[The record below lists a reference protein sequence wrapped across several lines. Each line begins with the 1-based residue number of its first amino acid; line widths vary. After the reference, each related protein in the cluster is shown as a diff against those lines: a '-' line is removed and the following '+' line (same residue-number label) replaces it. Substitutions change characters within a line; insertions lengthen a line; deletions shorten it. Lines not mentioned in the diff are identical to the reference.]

1 MKPADSNPYTIK
13 TRRIKGEPDMQDTLE
28 SKLELFNSFS
38 QPVILVREGK
48 VVYANHAAAACGIDA
63 AQDAGE
69 FVEEA
74 DEGLRLR
81 LGSICARAQRHE
93 LSDAVLYIADEYWE
107 GARFSPD
114 TLLNVAQ
121 AMRTPLTDMF
131 TVSAPLFVTL
141 EEMEDPALSRAAA
154 SLNKSF
160 YQLLRLMCDLTEMP
174 AVTEGNVKVRLEKL
188 ELCAFL
194 QSIFTQ
200 AESLCRTCRRTIAL
214 HLPDKTVHIW
224 ADRDRLARAIYN
236 LIASAVRHTQEG
248 AEITLSLLTAASVAV
263 IEIHDPAAPG
273 DRLRG
278 TLDLPETRSEMKT
291 IDADTG
297 FGFAIARAIARSH
310 GGTLIVGAG
319 DEGGTT
325 AAMSLS
331 LQTPV
336 ETTLMLIGDE
346 WKVLILRDRMDGT
359 KRFGELKKS
368 IGHVTQKVLTA
379 QLRDM
384 EAKGLLTRRVYA
396 EVPPRVEYTLTPTG
410 YSLRPILD
418 SMVAWGTGYQQQ
430 MSGADSAD

>member
-174 AVTEGNVKVRLEKL
+174 AVAEGNVKVRLEKL

-200 AESLCRTCRRTIAL
+200 AESLCRT
-214 HLPDKTVHIW
+214 LPAHHH
-224 ADRDRLARAIYN
+224 A
-236 LIASAVRHTQEG
+236 ASAGQDRPHLGGPGPAGARNLQSDCKRRAPHAGGSRNHPFASYRCVR
-248 AEITLSLLTAASVAV
+248 
-263 IEIHDPAAPG
+263 
-273 DRLRG
+273 
-278 TLDLPETRSEMKT
+278 
-291 IDADTG
+291 
-297 FGFAIARAIARSH
+297 
-310 GGTLIVGAG
+310 
-319 DEGGTT
+319 
-325 AAMSLS
+325 
-331 LQTPV
+331 
-336 ETTLMLIGDE
+336 
-346 WKVLILRDRMDGT
+346 
-359 KRFGELKKS
+359 
-368 IGHVTQKVLTA
+368 
-379 QLRDM
+379 
-384 EAKGLLTRRVYA
+384 RRH
-396 EVPPRVEYTLTPTG
+396 
-410 YSLRPILD
+410 
-418 SMVAWGTGYQQQ
+418 
-430 MSGADSAD
+430 

>member
-200 AESLCRTCRRTIAL
+200 AESLCRTCGRTITL

-236 LIASAVRHTQEG
+236 LIANAVRHTTESSV
-248 AEITLSLLTAASVAV
+248 ISLRLIRTATVAI
-263 IEIHDPAAPG
+263 IEVHDPAEPG
-273 DRLRG
+273 SRICG
-278 TLDLPETRSEMKT
+278 TAHASEEERYLQ
-291 IDADTG
+291 IIGADAS
-297 FGFAIARAIARSH
+297 FGFAIARAVARAH

-319 DEGGTT
+319 DGGGTT
-325 AAMSLS
+325 AAFSITLRAPDKKTQEFHLSRAKFDYTGGISQELIEMS
-331 LQTPV
+331 
-336 ETTLMLIGDE
+336 D
-346 WKVLILRDRMDGT
+346 VLPI
-359 KRFGELKKS
+359 
-368 IGHVTQKVLTA
+368 
-379 QLRDM
+379 
-384 EAKGLLTRRVYA
+384 
-396 EVPPRVEYTLTPTG
+396 EVF
-410 YSLRPILD
+410 D
-418 SMVAWGTGYQQQ
+418 SVNVN
-430 MSGADSAD
+430 

>member
-174 AVTEGNVKVRLEKL
+174 
-188 ELCAFL
+188 
-194 QSIFTQ
+194 
-200 AESLCRTCRRTIAL
+200 
-214 HLPDKTVHIW
+214 
-224 ADRDRLARAIYN
+224 
-236 LIASAVRHTQEG
+236 
-248 AEITLSLLTAASVAV
+248 
-263 IEIHDPAAPG
+263 
-273 DRLRG
+273 
-278 TLDLPETRSEMKT
+278 
-291 IDADTG
+291 
-297 FGFAIARAIARSH
+297 
-310 GGTLIVGAG
+310 
-319 DEGGTT
+319 
-325 AAMSLS
+325 
-331 LQTPV
+331 
-336 ETTLMLIGDE
+336 
-346 WKVLILRDRMDGT
+346 
-359 KRFGELKKS
+359 
-368 IGHVTQKVLTA
+368 
-379 QLRDM
+379 
-384 EAKGLLTRRVYA
+384 
-396 EVPPRVEYTLTPTG
+396 EV
-410 YSLRPILD
+410 
-418 SMVAWGTGYQQQ
+418 
-430 MSGADSAD
+430 

>member
-174 AVTEGNVKVRLEKL
+174 AAMEGSLSVRLEKI
-188 ELCAFL
+188 ELRAFMQEL
-194 QSIFTQ
+194 YTM
-200 AESLCRTCRRTIAL
+200 AESLCQTCKHTL
-214 HLPDKTVHIW
+214 TLSLPDKTVHVW
-224 ADRDRLARAIYN
+224 ADRGRLTRAIYN
-236 LIASAVRHTQEG
+236 LIANAVRHTTEPSV
-248 AEITLSLLTAASVAV
+248 ISLRLIRTDTVAI
-263 IEIHDPAAPG
+263 IEVHDPAEPG
-273 DRLRG
+273 SRICG
-278 TLDLPETRSEMKT
+278 TTHASEDERYLQ
-291 IDADTG
+291 IVGADAS
-297 FGFAIARAIARSH
+297 FGFAIARAVARAH

-319 DEGGTT
+319 DDGGTT
-325 AAMSLS
+325 AAFSITLRAPDKKTQEFHLSRAKFDYTGGISQELIEMS
-331 LQTPV
+331 
-336 ETTLMLIGDE
+336 D
-346 WKVLILRDRMDGT
+346 VLPIEVFD
-359 KRFGELKKS
+359 S
-368 IGHVTQKVLTA
+368 INVN
-379 QLRDM
+379 
-384 EAKGLLTRRVYA
+384 
-396 EVPPRVEYTLTPTG
+396 
-410 YSLRPILD
+410 
-418 SMVAWGTGYQQQ
+418 
-430 MSGADSAD
+430 

>member
-141 EEMEDPALSRAAA
+141 EEMEDPALSHAAA

-174 AVTEGNVKVRLEKL
+174 AVAEGNVKVRLEKL

-200 AESLCRTCRRTIAL
+200 AESLCRTCRRTITL

-291 IDADTG
+291 IDADAG

-331 LQTPV
+331 LQTPDRKTQ
-336 ETTLMLIGDE
+336 ELHAATTKFDYTGGFRQELIELSD
-346 WKVLILRDRMDGT
+346 VL
-359 KRFGELKKS
+359 
-368 IGHVTQKVLTA
+368 
-379 QLRDM
+379 
-384 EAKGLLTRRVYA
+384 
-396 EVPPRVEYTLTPTG
+396 PT
-410 YSLRPILD
+410 SVFDTVNID
-418 SMVAWGTGYQQQ
+418 
-430 MSGADSAD
+430 

>member
-174 AVTEGNVKVRLEKL
+174 AAMEGSLSVRLEKI
-188 ELCAFL
+188 ELRAFMQEL
-194 QSIFTQ
+194 YTM
-200 AESLCRTCRRTIAL
+200 AESLCQTCKHTL
-214 HLPDKTVHIW
+214 TLSLPDKTIHVW
-224 ADRDRLARAIYN
+224 ADRGRLTRAIYN
-236 LIASAVRHTQEG
+236 LIANVVRHTMEPSV
-248 AEITLSLLTAASVAV
+248 ISLRLIRTDTVAI
-263 IEIHDPAAPG
+263 IEMHDPAEPAAWIC
-273 DRLRG
+273 G
-278 TLDLPETRSEMKT
+278 TTHASEDERYLQ
-291 IDADTG
+291 IVGADAG
-297 FGFAIARAIARSH
+297 FGFAIARAVARAH

-319 DEGGTT
+319 DDGGTT
-325 AAMSLS
+325 AAFSITLRAPDKKTQEFHLSRAKFDYTGGISQELIEMS
-331 LQTPV
+331 
-336 ETTLMLIGDE
+336 D
-346 WKVLILRDRMDGT
+346 VLPIEVFD
-359 KRFGELKKS
+359 S
-368 IGHVTQKVLTA
+368 INVN
-379 QLRDM
+379 
-384 EAKGLLTRRVYA
+384 
-396 EVPPRVEYTLTPTG
+396 
-410 YSLRPILD
+410 
-418 SMVAWGTGYQQQ
+418 
-430 MSGADSAD
+430 

>member
-1 MKPADSNPYTIK
+1 M
-13 TRRIKGEPDMQDTLE
+13 
-28 SKLELFNSFS
+28 
-38 QPVILVREGK
+38 
-48 VVYANHAAAACGIDA
+48 
-63 AQDAGE
+63 
-69 FVEEA
+69 
-74 DEGLRLR
+74 RLR

-200 AESLCRTCRRTIAL
+200 AESLCRTCRRTITL

-278 TLDLPETRSEMKT
+278 TLDLPETRSEM
-291 IDADTG
+291 
-297 FGFAIARAIARSH
+297 
-310 GGTLIVGAG
+310 
-319 DEGGTT
+319 
-325 AAMSLS
+325 
-331 LQTPV
+331 
-336 ETTLMLIGDE
+336 
-346 WKVLILRDRMDGT
+346 
-359 KRFGELKKS
+359 
-368 IGHVTQKVLTA
+368 
-379 QLRDM
+379 
-384 EAKGLLTRRVYA
+384 
-396 EVPPRVEYTLTPTG
+396 
-410 YSLRPILD
+410 
-418 SMVAWGTGYQQQ
+418 
-430 MSGADSAD
+430 